1 MKKVWSLQFAQE
13 RTRDVIGDD
22 YQYSWKTD
30 VNMVVTESGPVPFV
44 ESGSEA
50 IELMTKTEQCFE
62 SDDDE
67 KMISFEVSHVA

>member
-1 MKKVWSLQFAQE
+1 
-13 RTRDVIGDD
+13 
-22 YQYSWKTD
+22 
-30 VNMVVTESGPVPFV
+30 MVVTESGPVPFV